1 MRNSEQVCSIVHL
14 CVITIHI
21 ESFAG
26 ARRVFVCLYAFKSRF
41 KVCFCFNVLIVVII
55 CVFVLFFYS
64 KKVSKSKANLIST
77 TTTKYLFQRH
87 IKGAAKV
94 V

>member
-21 ESFAG
+21 ESFCWSKK
-26 ARRVFVCLYAFKSRF
+26 RVFVCLYAFKSRF

-55 CVFVLFFYS
+55 CVFVLFF
-64 KKVSKSKANLIST
+64 
-77 TTTKYLFQRH
+77 LFQ
-87 IKGAAKV
+87 KSFKK
-94 V
+94 